1 MPRPILQLLLLAIRA
16 DPGQVALHVSSLIA
30 VLVHERVP
38 FAGRA
43 EFQAPLPSHGV
54 EHDVVPQH
62 GLLAAIIRAAEDL
75 LLFGGMGQKAAGVYA
90 V

>member
-1 MPRPILQLLLLAIRA
+1 MPHPILQLLLLAIWA
-16 DPGQVALHVSSLIA
+16 GPGQVGLHVPAFIA

-38 FAGRA
+38 FAARA
-43 EFQAPLPSHGV
+43 EFQAPLPSIGA